1 MSNNPLKQYFRRPS
15 IYIRL
20 PSKGAYYDTSVV
32 EIPENQ
38 ELPVYPMTAIDEVTS
53 KTPDAVFNGQ
63 AVVDIIK
70 SCVPAI
76 KNPWKINSI
85 DLDTVLI
92 AIRVASTGDEMDV
105 LSTCPSCNNE
115 GKYGINLV
123 QLLSEKQDINYE
135 NTLKIRDLEI
145 KFKPLTYSETNKNNM
160 TQYEIQKSLV
170 ILNEYE
176 DNEDKRKQTQ
186 DTIKKLNSIMS
197 EAIGNT
203 IEYIKTPETSVTD
216 PTFIREFLDNCD
228 RQTNNAIRE
237 FSIELKNKNQLKPL
251 RLKCINCQHE
261 YEQNLVLNITDFFV

>member
-20 PSKGAYYDTSVV
+20 PSKGKYYDPSVL
-32 EIPENQ
+32 EMPEN
-38 ELPVYPMTAIDEVTS
+38 EEIPVYPMTAIDEVTS

-85 DLDTVLI
+85 DLDTILI
-92 AIRVASTGDEMDV
+92 AIRVSSTGDEMDV
-105 LSTCPSCNNE
+105 LSTCPSCDTE

-145 KFKPLTYSETNKNNM
+145 KFKPLTYAETNKNNM
-160 TQYEIQKSLV
+160 TQYEIQKTLMM
-170 ILNEYE
+170 LNEYE
-176 DNEDKRKQTQ
+176 DSEEKQKQTQ
-186 DTIKKLNSIMS
+186 ETIKKLNSIMS

-203 IEYIKTPETSVTD
+203 IAYIKTPETTVTD
-216 PTFIREFLDNCD
+216 VIFIREFLDNCD
-228 RQTNNAIRE
+228 RQTNNAIRD

-251 RLKCINCQHE
+251 HIKCSNCQHE